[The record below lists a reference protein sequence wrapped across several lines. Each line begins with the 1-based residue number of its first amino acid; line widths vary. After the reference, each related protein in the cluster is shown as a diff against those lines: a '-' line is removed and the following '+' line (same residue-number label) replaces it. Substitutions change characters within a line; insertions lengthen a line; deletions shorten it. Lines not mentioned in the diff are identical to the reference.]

1 MFYHITRRLE
11 KQSFFAWAR
20 RVITHK
26 AAEEITHKAAEEIT
40 HKAAEETGCLARFDL
55 NLPSNRFELFWV
67 TKLFSY
73 LVQSL
78 FAYLHCFSAV
88 CATKLPSLS

>member
-1 MFYHITRRLE
+1 MFPHLFYHTTRRLE
-11 KQSFFAWAR
+11 KQSFFAWTR

-26 AAEEITHKAAEEIT
+26 LADEIT

>member
-1 MFYHITRRLE
+1 MFPYLFYHITRRLE

-20 RVITHK
+20 RV
-26 AAEEITHKAAEEIT
+26 ITHKAAEEIT

>member
-1 MFYHITRRLE
+1 MKFFYV
-11 KQSFFAWAR
+11 WA
-20 RVITHK
+20 
-26 AAEEITHKAAEEIT
+26 
-40 HKAAEETGCLARFDL
+40 LARFDL

>member
-1 MFYHITRRLE
+1 MRFLFVVHKNEEKAEQNSVLFHRLTLKE
-11 KQSFFAWAR
+11 RGLRPNGYFPLMRQP
-20 RVITHK
+20 
-26 AAEEITHKAAEEIT
+26 
-40 HKAAEETGCLARFDL
+40 LARFDL

>member
-1 MFYHITRRLE
+1 MTIPHAKYGHSLKTCFRYLTCLLDRGHI
-11 KQSFFAWAR
+11 K
-20 RVITHK
+20 I
-26 AAEEITHKAAEEIT
+26 
-40 HKAAEETGCLARFDL
+40 GCLARIDL

-78 FAYLHCFSAV
+78 LAYLHCFSAL
-88 CATKLPSLS
+88 CAVKLPSLS